1 MAGFGV
7 YGLGRMGQAITR
19 RLLRRGHKVHV
30 YNRSPDPFALLVE
43 EGAKS
48 ATSLADLVRQLE
60 APRCVW
66 LMLPAGEVTDQAIL
80 VLADL
85 LSPGDILVDGGNS
98 YWRDAHR
105 RAGLLAQRGIAFLD
119 VGTSGGVHGLER
131 GFCLMVGGPDEAIDI
146 LDPVFDSLSPGRPQ
160 ESGGTNPANP
170 NPARRPGFVRTG
182 ASGTGH
188 FVKMVH
194 NGIEYG
200 MMQAIAEGFDLL
212 AATATPATS
221 ASEKFDLEL
230 DAIAD
235 AWRSSSVISSWL
247 IDLAA
252 AALTTDPKL
261 SAFGGHIEDS
271 GEGRWMLHDAIESN
285 IPTPALASALFA
297 RFQSRRDNGFGN
309 QLVSAMRMGFGGHKE
324 RPAPT

>member
-1 MAGFGV
+1 MAGFGI
-7 YGLGRMGQAITR
+7 YGLGRMGQAIAR
-19 RLLRRGHKVHV
+19 RLLRQGHEVHV
-30 YNRSPDPFALLVE
+30 YNRSPDPIALLAKD
-43 EGAKS
+43 GAQR
-48 ATSLADLVRQLE
+48 AASLADLVAQLDT
-60 APRCVW
+60 PRCIW
-66 LMLPAGEVTDQAIL
+66 LMLPAGEATDQAIL
-80 VLADL
+80 DLAEL

-98 YWRDAHR
+98 YWKDAAR
-105 RAGLLAQRGIAFLD
+105 RAKLLAQRGIAFLD

-146 LDPVFDSLSPGRPQ
+146 LDPVFDSLAPGRSQ
-160 ESGGTNPANP
+160 GSDGANPANQK
-170 NPARRPGFVRTG
+170 PARRPGFVRTG
-182 ASGTGH
+182 ASGSGH

-212 AATATPATS
+212 AAPANPATP

-230 DAIAD
+230 ASIAD

-252 AALTTDPKL
+252 AALNSDPRL
-261 SAFGGHIEDS
+261 SAFAGRIEDS
-271 GEGRWMLHDAIESN
+271 GEGRWMLHDAIERN
-285 IPTPALASALFA
+285 IPSPALASALFA

-309 QLVSAMRMGFGGHKE
+309 QLISAMRMGFGGHKE
-324 RPAPT
+324 PPGRS